1 MGLQALARVMEKSG
15 RPKQLIVC
23 PKPQAAVQVNRLP
36 RYPKA
41 MIIYPRSRPGWARE
55 PSISCFASVYTASRS
70 IYSSCIPGSSYAKR
84 PA

>member
-41 MIIYPRSRPGWARE
+41 MMENISPLPPRMGAG
-55 PSISCFASVYTASRS
+55 TLH
-70 IYSSCIPGSSYAKR
+70 
-84 PA
+84 